1 MLFGIDV
8 DVGEMASIR
17 SPLPIKRRAILV
29 DRLLHI
35 YVENVKKNSMC
46 SSNKCDRAENV
57 LWIWH
62 ESIWFSF
69 PEAREWVGP
78 SIEYSSVVIEW
89 MS

>member
-1 MLFGIDV
+1 MTMQHTQNVVCENIIILLIHINVPIKLLFGIDV

-17 SPLPIKRRAILV
+17 SPLPIKRRAILL

-57 LWIWH
+57 L
-62 ESIWFSF
+62 
-69 PEAREWVGP
+69 
-78 SIEYSSVVIEW
+78 
-89 MS
+89 